1 VTTTPAVATCK
12 ASFLIMI
19 VEMGDLRVLE
29 LEPSRRRT
37 RQKIYIKLEGPWES

>member
-29 LEPSRRRT
+29 LEPST
-37 RQKIYIKLEGPWES
+37 KKNTPEDIYQT